1 MEQNMNFTVTGKIT
15 QIKPDRPFIDVD
27 FTEATIEPSYHKHVI
42 KTFSD
47 ATLIEEISNRYNCVI
62 TINKIKE

>member
-1 MEQNMNFTVTGKIT
+1 MENSMNFTVEAERAELLPNGKGIV
-15 QIKPDRPFIDVD
+15 IEFKDAKIY
-27 FTEATIEPSYHKHVI
+27 EADEKHVI

-62 TINKIKE
+62 TINQIKE